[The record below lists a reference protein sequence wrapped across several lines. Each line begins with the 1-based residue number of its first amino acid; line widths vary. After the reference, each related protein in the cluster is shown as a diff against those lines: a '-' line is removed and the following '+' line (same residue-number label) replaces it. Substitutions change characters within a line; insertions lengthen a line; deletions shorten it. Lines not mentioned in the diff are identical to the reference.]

1 MLRQWGFFGVRPVV
15 AIRLA
20 AWQRRW
26 RMYVADAWSRG
37 VPNTSIPGSTRG
49 MLNVLLALTA
59 LYFFAGWFRGP
70 VDQSSPGLQVAVWR
84 EDAQRIQVMD
94 LEEYLRG
101 VVAAEMPAGF
111 HIEALKAQAVAART
125 YAIYTMNNRPN
136 VPGRPGAVLS
146 TDHRIDQ
153 AWVSEDA
160 LRRQWGFL
168 EFYWRWRR
176 ICSAVDETRGLIM
189 TYAGRPIL
197 AVFHSDSGG
206 VTEDSENY
214 WSQRVP
220 YLRSV
225 KDPVQAN
232 SPYRDVRH
240 VVSQADLLAKVK
252 SVQSVP
258 AVTATSAGTAAT
270 NRSKTIEIVERYP
283 SGRVKI
289 VRVGDKYVTGRDLRE
304 LLQLRSVW
312 FDVFESGSE
321 VHFIQQGNGHGVGM
335 SQYGA
340 DAYARH
346 GADFKSI
353 LKHYYTGVEITAWY

>member
-1 MLRQWGFFGVRPVV
+1 VLRQGGFFGVRPVI

-20 AWQRRW
+20 VWRRQW
-26 RMYVADAWSRG
+26 RMHIADAWNWRLPG
-37 VPNTSIPGSTRG
+37 TLVPGLSRG

-70 VDQSSPGLQVAVWR
+70 GDQSSPGLQVAVWR

-125 YAIYTMNNRPN
+125 YAVYTMANRSG

-146 TDHRIDQ
+146 TDHRVDQ
-153 AWVSEDA
+153 AWISEDT
-160 LRRQWGFL
+160 LRRRWGFL

-176 ICSAVDETRGLIM
+176 ICSAVDETRGMIL
-189 TYAGRPIL
+189 TYAGGPIL

-225 KDPVQAN
+225 KDPVKAD
-232 SPYRDVRH
+232 SPHRDVRYA
-240 VVSQADLLAKVK
+240 VSRDDLLAKVR
-252 SVQSVP
+252 SIEPVAAATV
-258 AVTATSAGTAAT
+258 TSAT
-270 NRSKTIEIVERYP
+270 RSSKTIEVLERYP

-353 LKHYYTGVEITAWY
+353 LKHYYTGVELTAWY